1 MAVADPSLRLD
12 TVPAPRSALSRL
24 LRTVT
29 RNRNLLVG
37 SVMVLTL
44 VVVGLSAPWLSP
56 YDPLAQDL
64 TRSLQP
70 PGGEHLLGT
79 DQYGRDVLS
88 RVLHGTLLALL
99 EIVLG
104 VGMSVMLGVPI
115 GLAAG
120 YFGGRIDRA
129 LSWFMDIL
137 FAFPGIVLAILIVSL
152 LGVGLFNMLLAIA
165 IFSIPVYGR
174 LTRNLTLALKQMDY
188 TDAARALG
196 APDRVIMVR
205 HILRNALA
213 PLMVQ
218 ATLTAGAVVL
228 TAASLSFLGLG
239 VQPPTPEWGAMV
251 SNGRNFLG
259 VATHLSLFPGLAIT
273 FAVMAFNLLGDGLR
287 DVLDPRFR

>member
-1 MAVADPSLRLD
+1 MAVTDPRLRLEA
-12 TVPAPRSALSRL
+12 VPARRSALSRG

-29 RNRNLLVG
+29 GNRNLLVG

-44 VVVGLSAPWLSP
+44 VVVGLSAPWLAP

-64 TRSLQP
+64 TRSLQA

-104 VGMSVMLGVPI
+104 VGMSVLLGVPI

-129 LSWFMDIL
+129 LSWFMDLL

-174 LTRNLTLALKQMDY
+174 LTRNLTLGLKQMDY

-196 APDRVIMVR
+196 APDWVIMLR

-273 FAVMAFNLLGDGLR
+273 FAVMGFNLLGDGLR

>member
-1 MAVADPSLRLD
+1 MAVLDPATLAAAR
-12 TVPAPRSALSRL
+12 PARSRFAKAM
-24 LRTVT
+24 RTVT

-37 SVMVLTL
+37 SVMVVTL
-44 VVVGLSAPWLSP
+44 VLVGLSAPWLAP

-79 DQYGRDVLS
+79 DQFGRDVLS
-88 RVLHGTLLALL
+88 RLLHGTLLALVQ
-99 EIVLG
+99 IVLG

-115 GLAAG
+115 GLLAG
-120 YFGGRIDRA
+120 YFGGRIDRT

-174 LTRNLTLALKQMDY
+174 LTRNLTLSLKQMDY

-196 APDRVIMVR
+196 APDWVIMLR

-259 VATHLSLFPGLAIT
+259 VATYLSLFPGLAIT
-273 FAVMAFNLLGDGLR
+273 FAVMGFNLLGDGLR